1 VTIFRPGKARGQRG
15 IPQKS
20 SPRRLLNLG
29 MPPPWGFTL
38 HFRIW
43 LPLNTIVSAGMDYH
57 GWHDASK
64 QFWIETHKHCSIQLP
79 DGHESSKL
87 SGGDQ
92 IEMKLG
98 LQVLNFEMGT

>member
-1 VTIFRPGKARGQRG
+1 VGREGHSQKIQPSEVTHFGNA
-15 IPQKS
+15 
-20 SPRRLLNLG
+20 
-29 MPPPWGFTL
+29 PPPWGFTL

-64 QFWIETHKHCSIQLP
+64 QFWIETHKHSSIRLP